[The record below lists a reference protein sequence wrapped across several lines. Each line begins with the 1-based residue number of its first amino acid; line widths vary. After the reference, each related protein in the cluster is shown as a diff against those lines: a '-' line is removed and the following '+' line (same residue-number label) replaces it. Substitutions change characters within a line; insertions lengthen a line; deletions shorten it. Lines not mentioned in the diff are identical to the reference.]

1 MTSIQ
6 RWFVALMLVAF
17 APMAGAG
24 AGCPAPGAG
33 ADVSRQQTA
42 DAPEEGGQLEK
53 DELEEDEEPDCE

>member
-17 APMAGAG
+17 ASMAGAG
-24 AGCPAPGAG
+24 AGYPTPGAG
-33 ADVSRQQTA
+33 ADVSHQQTT
-42 DAPEEGGQLEK
+42 DAPEEGEQLKK